1 MENSKFYDRE
11 DLKSKDIVDLIGIWE
26 SYAGESFTD
35 YCSFSGES
43 DKNFLEFLEREYPVL
58 YDYHKE
64 VVDSDDWIEYCI
76 QYVVSHCEDYLTRWV
91 PDGKFPLYNLQLE
104 LAMYPLAEFILK
116 DDIAWQEFK
125 DFFMS
130 GDNTVSGTPY
140 IDCYNIRK
148 DFEDGRF

>member
-130 GDNTVSGTPY
+130 EDNTVSGTPY
-140 IDCYNIRK
+140 RLL
-148 DFEDGRF
+148 

>member
-1 MENSKFYDRE
+1 MANSKFYDRE

-26 SYAGESFTD
+26 GEAGESFTD
-35 YCSFSGES
+35 YCSFSRES
-43 DKNFLEFLEREYPVL
+43 DKNFLEFLEKEYPVL

-64 VVDSDDWIEYCI
+64 VEVADDWIENTI
-76 QYVVSHCEDYLTRWV
+76 QYIIFHCENYITRWA
-91 PDGKFPLYNLQLE
+91 PYGKFPLHNLQLQ

-130 GDNTVSGTPY
+130 EDNTVSGTPY